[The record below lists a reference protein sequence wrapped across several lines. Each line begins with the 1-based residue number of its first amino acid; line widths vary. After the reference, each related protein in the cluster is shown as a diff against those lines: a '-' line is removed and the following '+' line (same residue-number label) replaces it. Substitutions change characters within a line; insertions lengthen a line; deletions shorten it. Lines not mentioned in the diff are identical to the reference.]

1 MADYIKLDADEVARQ
16 IDRLVA
22 EWPELLEDEALRQ
35 DMIAGETDLD
45 KVIARALDHMSEAD
59 TMVAAIAM
67 RCAQQEER
75 KGRHE
80 RRSTAMRSLILSLM
94 QKANLP
100 KIALP
105 EASISISAGRESV
118 VITDA
123 ASVPRQLGTSSWS
136 PDKKAIAKQIAA
148 GVDVPGA
155 VMQKG
160 PNTLRVSK
168 K

>member
-1 MADYIKLDADEVARQ
+1 MADYIKLDADEVTRQ

-22 EWPELLEDEALRQ
+22 EFPELEADEALRA
-35 DMIAGETDLD
+35 DMLEGSTQINE
-45 KVIARALDHMSEAD
+45 VIARALDHMVEAD
-59 TMVAAIAM
+59 IMVSAIAM

-75 KGRHE
+75 KGRYE

-118 VITDA
+118 VIIDA
-123 ASVPRQLGTSSWS
+123 DSVPRQLGTSSWS
-136 PDKKAIAKQIAA
+136 PDKKAIAKQIAQ
-148 GVDVPGA
+148 GETVPGA
-155 VMQKG
+155 FMQRG
-160 PNTLRVSK
+160 PDTLRVSK